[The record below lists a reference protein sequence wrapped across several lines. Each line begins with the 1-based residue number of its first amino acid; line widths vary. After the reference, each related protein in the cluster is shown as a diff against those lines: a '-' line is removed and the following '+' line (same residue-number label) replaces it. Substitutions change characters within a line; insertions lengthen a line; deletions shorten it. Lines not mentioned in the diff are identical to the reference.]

1 MSVESARVYIE
12 KIKSD
17 GEFSKQINEAKTK
30 EARLKI
36 AKKAGLEFTEIEYK
50 TVTSELHTWTMDG
63 WLAARRAYDEFET
76 SWLAGEFSPWRSDLK
91 VLD

>member
-1 MSVESARVYIE
+1 MSVESSRAFID

-30 EARLKI
+30 EARLEI
-36 AKKAGLEFTEIEYK
+36 AKRAGLEFTEIEYK
-50 TVTSELHTWTMDG
+50 TVTSELPNWTMDG

-76 SWLAGEFSPWRSDLK
+76 SWLAGEFSPWRSDLE
-91 VLD
+91 VDD